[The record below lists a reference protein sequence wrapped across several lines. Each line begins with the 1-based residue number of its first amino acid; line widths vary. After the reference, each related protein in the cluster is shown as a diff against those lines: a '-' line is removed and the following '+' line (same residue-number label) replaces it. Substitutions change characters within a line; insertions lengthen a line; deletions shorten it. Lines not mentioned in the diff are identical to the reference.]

1 MLLCIETATKNC
13 SIALWDGQQM
23 VATRAERGDRFIH
36 GERLHVLI
44 KELLEEQSI
53 SFNA

>member
-1 MLLCIETATKNC
+1 
-13 SIALWDGQQM
+13 M

-53 SFNA
+53 SFNALIGICEAKDRVRIPAYA